1 MTQNAKALALEYMD
15 AINQQQFDMLEA
27 LLAPE
32 LTFTSPSTTRST
44 AREFLAGLKRLTAI
58 HVRNEVK
65 RVFADGDE
73 VCVIYDFVTDTPAGA
88 LPAIEWLH
96 IQEGRIRRIQ
106 LYYDR
111 LPWKTVIDEMAQRAA
126 RRNA

>member
-1 MTQNAKALALEYMD
+1 VNDPKVLVLEYMD
-15 AINQQQFDMLEA
+15 AINQQRFDLLEA

-32 LTFTSPSTTRST
+32 LTFTTPSTTRST
-44 AREFLAGLKRLTAI
+44 AREFLASVKRLTAI

-65 RVFADGDE
+65 RVFVDGDE

-88 LPAIEWLH
+88 LPAIEWLQ
-96 IQEGRIRRIQ
+96 IQKGRIRHIH

-126 RRNA
+126 RLNA

>member
-1 MTQNAKALALEYMD
+1 MAQNAKALALEYMD
-15 AINQQQFDMLEA
+15 AINQQRFDMLEA

-32 LTFTSPSTTRST
+32 LTFISPSTTRST
-44 AREFLAGLKRLTAI
+44 AREFLAGVKRLTAI

-65 RVFADGDE
+65 RVFAEGDE

-96 IQEGRIRRIQ
+96 IQEGRIRRIH